1 MNRFVLDCSLTMG
14 WCFEDEKSPAGDE
27 ILESL
32 MEEEKEGLVPSLW
45 RIEVVNVLN
54 VGERRGRI
62 SSARSLLFLDF
73 LLDLPILVDESPQDL
88 KDLLLLSKTYSISA
102 YDAAYLDLA
111 LREQLSLATLD
122 KKLRAAA
129 ESAGIPLVGGSI

>member
-1 MNRFVLDCSLTMG
+1 VNRFVLDCSLTMG